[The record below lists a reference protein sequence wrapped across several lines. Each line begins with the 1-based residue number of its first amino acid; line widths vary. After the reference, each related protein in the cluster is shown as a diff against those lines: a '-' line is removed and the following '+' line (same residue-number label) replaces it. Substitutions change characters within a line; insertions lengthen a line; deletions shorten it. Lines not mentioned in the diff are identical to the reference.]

1 MTGKYFLLMII
12 ILWSGIPGFLFQDF
26 RRFLDNSNQLCPR
39 ECSCSFSTVRC
50 TFRKLTYIPRVSGS
64 TTVLD
69 LRFNEIVN
77 IALGNFENL
86 KNLHT
91 LLLND
96 NLLRYLQKDAFYG
109 LENLK
114 ILYLFKNQIENIE
127 PGVFDNLPKL
137 EHLYLHYNYLTEIR
151 KGTFNNLPALQKIS
165 LQNND
170 IRRIEFDAFH
180 NIGSNSRLQIDSKAL
195 ECTCNLIW
203 LIEHIKKRP
212 SNEINAVCDSPAD
225 MKGKRLD
232 AMSYDDFHCSKPKIM
247 KEPEDTTVGVGET
260 IIFHCKVS
268 GDPAP
273 DVKWMRDST
282 EVAIDGER
290 YQIQDD
296 GTLTIFDANENDNGN
311 YECIAHNDMG
321 FTNSRRARALITAS
335 EFLRFIEIPI
345 SQTVEAGVDV
355 TFTCRVEGEPSPHV
369 EWWKNGRLILAGG
382 RFQFDD
388 SGSILKIEA
397 VKQSDSARYI
407 CRGKNI
413 DGLAETSA
421 DLTVLQEDFRPPEM
435 TYQPQ
440 DMEVENGASIEIPC
454 RARGNPKPTIQWKK
468 DGIALDSNR
477 NIPLDRNRFR
487 LSKGGSLYLYNITV
501 QDAGRYECSA
511 INEHGRATGQA
522 LLQIRKT
529 ETSDAIVL
537 RAFQEARSEID
548 RAINNTLQSLFN
560 GDSKHYKDLFR
571 LSRFPPAEGRAA
583 ARPAELF
590 ERTLQNIRRL
600 VKSGTTA
607 NVTDQ
612 FIYEE
617 ILTREQIVEIERL
630 SGCTGH
636 RRKDNCNNLC
646 FHKRYRTI
654 DGRCNNFD
662 NPTWGSSYTG
672 FRRIL
677 KPIYENG
684 FSTPVGWDKTK
695 LYNGHRK
702 PAARLVSTSLISTHN
717 ITSDN
722 SITHMVMQWG
732 QFLDH
737 DLDHALPAVSSE
749 TWDGIDCKKS
759 CDNAP
764 PCFPMEVPQ
773 NDPRVTNRRCIDFF
787 RTSAVCG
794 SGETSILWGKLTPRE
809 QLNQLT
815 SYLDASQVYGY
826 DDDVARDLRDFTS
839 DRGLLREGAIFP
851 NRKALLP
858 YASNGQFVDCR
869 RDPLESSINC
879 FLTGDFRANEQVG
892 LLAMHTIWM
901 REHNRI
907 ARRLFEINPHWRGE
921 KIYQETRKIVGAEM
935 QRITFNNWLPTILGD
950 YLPLYRGYNSKLDAT
965 ISNVF
970 ATAALRFGHS
980 LIQPRLERL
989 NDNFSSIPQGP
1000 LELRDAFFSP
1010 WRLVEEGGVD
1020 PLIRGMFAT
1029 AAKLKLPE
1037 QNLNIELTEQLFRV
1051 AHAVAL
1057 DLAAMNIQRS
1067 RDHALPGYNDWRKY
1081 CNMTNVETFD
1091 DLKNEITNERVR
1103 EKLHELYGHPGNID
1117 IWVGGIL
1124 EDQLPNAKVGPL
1136 FKCLLTEQFQRMRD
1150 GDRFWYENP
1159 TTFKNDQ
1166 LEQIKLTN
1174 FARILCDNGDN
1185 ITRIQK
1191 DIFHLPND
1199 ENPLLSCDDI
1209 PSLDLRMWNECCEDC
1224 QDQEN
1229 IISRSRRSTMIRYSN
1244 RENLMKKFNF
1254 NENLNR
1260 EEKMEFIHHLMTE
1273 NDEKNE
1279 LLKKL
1284 TNEMTDKM
1292 VEIKSL
1298 LEEIEEE
1305 YYK

>member
-1 MTGKYFLLMII
+1 MMEKYFLLMII
-12 ILWSGIPGFLFQDF
+12 CCGIPGYFCQEF
-26 RRFLDNSNQLCPR
+26 RQYQKELTKLCPNKCR
-39 ECSCSFSTVRC
+39 CLQTTVSCTLQ
-50 TFRKLTYIPRVSGS
+50 KLTTIPRVPDN

-69 LRFNEIVN
+69 LRFNEIMD
-77 IALGNFENL
+77 IPAGIFENL
-86 KNLHT
+86 PNLNT
-91 LLLND
+91 LILND
-96 NLLRYLQKDAFYG
+96 NQIKYLQKDAFRG
-109 LENLK
+109 CWNLK
-114 ILYLFKNQIENIE
+114 LIYLFKNQIERIE
-127 PGVFDNLPKL
+127 PGAFDNLAKL

-170 IRRIEFDAFH
+170 IRRIEFDAFR
-180 NIGSNSRLQIDSKAL
+180 NIGPAMRLQMNTKAL
-195 ECTCNLIW
+195 ECTCNLMW
-203 LIEHIKKRP
+203 LIEHIKKLP
-212 SNEINAVCDSPAD
+212 HNEMNAACDSPD
-225 MKGKRLD
+225 DLKGKRLD
-232 AMSYDDFHCSKPKIM
+232 SIEFDDLHCSKPRIM
-247 KEPEDTTVGVGET
+247 EEPEDRTVDVGET
-260 IIFHCKVS
+260 IKFHCRVA
-268 GDPAP
+268 GDPVP

-282 EVAIDGER
+282 EVPIDGEH
-290 YQIQDD
+290 YKMMDD
-296 GTLTIFDANENDNGN
+296 NTLMIIDANENDNGD
-311 YECIAHNDMG
+311 YECVAHNDMG
-321 FTNSRRARALITAS
+321 FINSRKARALIAIP
-335 EFLRFIEIPI
+335 EFLHFIEIPI

-355 TFTCRVEGEPSPHV
+355 TFTCKVEGDSIV
-369 EWWKNGRLILAGG
+369 EWWKNGRLIAAGG
-382 RFQFDD
+382 RFQFEDR
-388 SGSILKIEA
+388 GAILKIQA
-397 VKQSDSARYI
+397 AKQSDSARYV
-407 CRGKNI
+407 CRAKGGE
-413 DGLAETSA
+413 GLAETSA
-421 DLTVLQEDFRPPEM
+421 DLNVLREDFRPPEM

-440 DMEVENGASIEIPC
+440 DMEVESGASIEIPC
-454 RARGNPKPTIQWKK
+454 RARGNPKPTMHWKK
-468 DGIALDSNR
+468 DGIALDASR

-487 LSKGGSLYLYNITV
+487 LSKGGSLYLYNISA

-522 LLQIRKT
+522 LLQIRKA
-529 ETSDAIVL
+529 EASDAIVL

-548 RAINNTLQSLFN
+548 RAINNTLQSLFGGQN
-560 GDSKHYKDLFR
+560 AQHHKDLFR
-571 LSRFPPAEGRAA
+571 MSRFPSAEGRAA

-600 VKSGTTA
+600 VRSGTFA

-612 FIYEE
+612 FIYDE
-617 ILTREQIVEIERL
+617 ILTREQIIEIERL
-630 SGCTGH
+630 SGCTAH

-646 FHKRYRTI
+646 FHKRYRTF
-654 DGRCNNFD
+654 DGRCNNFE

-684 FSTPVGWDKTK
+684 FSTPVGWDKNR
-695 LYNGHRK
+695 LYHGHRK

-717 ITSDN
+717 ITSDD

-764 PCFPMEVPQ
+764 PCFPMEVPP

-794 SGETSILWGKLTPRE
+794 SGETSVLWGKLTPRE

-826 DDDVARDLRDFTS
+826 DDDVARDLRDLTT
-839 DRGLLREGAIFP
+839 DRGLLREGPNFP
-851 NRKALLP
+851 NRKPLLP
-858 YASNGQFVDCR
+858 YASGQFVDCR

-921 KIYQETRKIVGAEM
+921 KLYQEARKIVGAEM
-935 QRITFNNWLPTILGD
+935 QHITFNNWIPTVLGGF
-950 YLPLYRGYNSKLDAT
+950 LESYRGYNSKLDAT

-989 NDNFSSIPQGP
+989 DDKFSSIPQGP
-1000 LELRDAFFSP
+1000 LDLRDAFFSP

-1067 RDHALPGYNDWRKY
+1067 RDHAIPGYLEWRKY
-1081 CNMTNVETFD
+1081 CNMSSVETFEN
-1091 DLKNEITNERVR
+1091 LKDEISSERVR
-1103 EKLHELYGHPGNID
+1103 EKLQELYGHPGNID
-1117 IWVGGIL
+1117 VWVGGIL

-1150 GDRFWYENP
+1150 ADRFWYESP
-1159 TTFKNDQ
+1159 STFKSEQ
-1166 LEQIKLTN
+1166 LEQIKLTTL
-1174 FARILCDNGDN
+1174 ARILCDNGDN
-1185 ITRIQK
+1185 ITRIQR
-1191 DIFHLPND
+1191 DIFHLPSGD
-1199 ENPLLSCDDI
+1199 NPIISCDEI
-1209 PSLDLRMWNECCEDC
+1209 PELDLRLWNECCEDC
-1224 QDQEN
+1224 QDQPN
-1229 IISRSRRSTMIRYSN
+1229 DITRFRRSAAIKYSN
-1244 RENLMKKFNF
+1244 SENLMSFNF
-1254 NENLNR
+1254 QSELNR
-1260 EEKMEFIHHLMTE
+1260 DEKMEFIHHLLMET
-1273 NDEKNE
+1273 DEKNE

-1284 TNEMTDKM
+1284 TNDVTENMS
-1292 VEIKSL
+1292 EIKSL
-1298 LEEIEEE
+1298 LHELERER
-1305 YYK
+1305 